1 MLAIFS
7 CSNEKK
13 EKECKVIS
21 VFDLKAEKF
30 QPKSV
35 RVLCLETSDS
45 CLLGE
50 QVKIL
55 QNNNADIYVGDLGT
69 SKTIFRFNNKGKF
82 INKIGC
88 KGQGPKEYPMF
99 HDFIVYNDTI
109 SIISKKGTKS
119 NIYSYTNKGKFVS
132 NLEVGVGSYTMAR
145 LEDKYLLNTS
155 YNPSS
160 YSHRLYTFN
169 LKGEKCSAFLSYP
182 EKMFNMSIYDSNFSN
197 TGTAILYRQLF
208 DKYVY
213 EYRNNQLKKK
223 YEFDF
228 GKYAVPK
235 SFFEGGLMQGYK
247 ALQKNGFGDV
257 HACFES
263 SKYAVFCLV
272 VHPEEKSPSI
282 FEYLVLN
289 KTTNQLKRY
298 SFAKADNYLGT
309 LVGLNHNNELVFK
322 VNAADVLDNIEKFK
336 KFPIANAEKLQHL
349 KAEDNL
355 VLFYYQLD

>member
-1 MLAIFS
+1 MAIFS
-7 CSNEKK
+7 CSNKK
-13 EKECKVIS
+13 KPEKECKVIS

-30 QPKSV
+30 QPKSG

-55 QNNNADIYVGDLGT
+55 QNNNADIFVGDF
-69 SKTIFRFNNKGKF
+69 SANKTVFRFNNKGKF
-82 INKIGC
+82 INKIGH
-88 KGQGPKEYPMF
+88 KGQGPKEYPLF

-119 NIYSYTNKGKFVS
+119 NIYSYTNSGKFVA
-132 NLEVGVGSYTMAR
+132 NLEVEVGSYTLGR
-145 LEDKYLLNTS
+145 LGDKYLLNTS

-169 LKGEKCSAFLSYP
+169 LKGEKCAAFLPYP
-182 EKMFNMSIYDSNFSN
+182 EKIFDMSIYDPNFSN
-197 TGTAILYRQLF
+197 IGTAILYRQLF
-208 DKYVY
+208 DRYIY

-228 GKYAVPK
+228 GKYAIPM
-235 SFFEGGLMQGYK
+235 SFFEEGLMQGYK

-263 SKYAVFCLV
+263 SKYAVFYLV
-272 VHPEEKSPSI
+272 VRPGGKSPVQ
-282 FEYLVLN
+282 FEYIVLN
-289 KTTNQLKRY
+289 KTSNQLKRY

-322 VNAADVLDNIEKFK
+322 VNA
-336 KFPIANAEKLQHL
+336 
-349 KAEDNL
+349 
-355 VLFYYQLD
+355 